1 MASKIG
7 IPIAVACAV
16 VAVGAVLGG
25 IIVFA
30 DDGNESGGGRAAGPA
45 PTTRLSLAAPDPS
58 GTEPVSDN
66 PYPRVPSEQVDG
78 NLSGEARTAGRHV
91 YIPVQDNDCWREQVW
106 PLAEHADRVAVEI
119 RTLPFPPPSGATL
132 DADGGFGCMAYGS
145 LDGPHAV
152 VELAEPLGDRRLVV
166 TYDYGT
172 QPS

>member
-16 VAVGAVLGG
+16 VAACAVLGG
-25 IIVFA
+25 IVVFA
-30 DDGNESGGGRAAGPA
+30 ADGN
-45 PTTRLSLAAPDPS
+45 
-58 GTEPVSDN
+58 
-66 PYPRVPSEQVDG
+66 
-78 NLSGEARTAGRHV
+78 
-91 YIPVQDNDCWREQVW
+91 
-106 PLAEHADRVAVEI
+106 RVAVEV

-152 VELAEPLGDRRLVV
+152 IELAEPLGDRRLVV